1 MASMQNPN
9 LQQTYEDFKP
19 LMEEKDTPD
28 ALLLLVHLPGFSKE
42 QIGASVDVDSR
53 KIRVF
58 GEKPLDNNKRKRF
71 KEEYAIPET
80 CDSDKLKAKFDGT
93 VITITMPKKLISRV
107 TPEVQKPAQEAD
119 KQVTPPTSKTS
130 GVEAGAIKEGEKGV
144 SQEQPKSEMES
155 QREPDK
161 KKDETPT
168 PPEATTGESEKPQ
181 KDKEEIPQKGIKE
194 EKKHRDE
201 MEAKDASTPENAEGE
216 SRMSQKDQEGTPQKG
231 KLEDEKHKENKKAEK
246 TSEAGKEPQKAQTL
260 AREASKDK
268 GSSGMQTP
276 EKRKKESDELSKPKG
291 IKGIANSA
299 SQAMTRLADRVREDD
314 KQKLLYAGAAI
325 LIVAVGIYATFKLR
339 APGRQ

>member
-9 LQQTYEDFKP
+9 LQTYEDFKP
-19 LMEEKDTPD
+19 LVEEKDTPD

-42 QIGASVDVDSR
+42 QVGASFEEDTR

-58 GEKPLDNNKRKRF
+58 GERPLDINKRKRF
-71 KEEYAIPET
+71 KEEYVIPET
-80 CDSDKLKAKFDGT
+80 CDSDKLKGMFEGT
-93 VITITMPKKLISRV
+93 VITITMPKKPISSV
-107 TPEVQKPAQEAD
+107 TLEVPKPAEEAA

-130 GVEAGAIKEGEKGV
+130 GVE
-144 SQEQPKSEMES
+144 
-155 QREPDK
+155 
-161 KKDETPT
+161 
-168 PPEATTGESEKPQ
+168 EATTGESEKPQ

-194 EKKHRDE
+194 EEKHRDE
-201 MEAKDASTPENAEGE
+201 MAAEDASTPEKAEGE
-216 SRMSQKDQEGTPQKG
+216 SRMSQKDQEGTPQEG

-268 GSSGMQTP
+268 GSSGMKTP
-276 EKRKKESDELSKPKG
+276 EKRKKEKEVKTGKVNQRIHGKKESDELSIAKG
-291 IKGIANSA
+291 IKDIANSA
-299 SQAMTRLADRVREDD
+299 SQAMSRLADKVREED

-325 LIVAVGIYATFKLR
+325 LMVAVGIYASFKLR

>member
-181 KDKEEIPQKGIKE
+181 KDKEEIPQKG
-194 EKKHRDE
+194 
-201 MEAKDASTPENAEGE
+201 
-216 SRMSQKDQEGTPQKG
+216 SRGTPQKG

-291 IKGIANSA
+291 IKG
-299 SQAMTRLADRVREDD
+299 
-314 KQKLLYAGAAI
+314 AAI